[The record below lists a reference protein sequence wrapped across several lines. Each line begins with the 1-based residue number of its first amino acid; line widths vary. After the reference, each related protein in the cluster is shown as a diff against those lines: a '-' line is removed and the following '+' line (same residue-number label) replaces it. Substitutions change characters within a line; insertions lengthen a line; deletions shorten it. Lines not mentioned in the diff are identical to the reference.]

1 MELILT
7 ADVKALGKKG
17 DKVKVSDGY
26 AKNFLLPK
34 NLAIE
39 ANNANLNNLK
49 GKNDAAAYKKQQE
62 KEAAEAV
69 KKAIENKTVV
79 IKGKAG
85 DNGKLFGS
93 VTSKEIA
100 DAVKEAFGVDVD
112 KKKIVL
118 KDPIKNFGTY
128 HTEVKLYAGISAS
141 ITVSVTE

>member
-1 MELILT
+1 MELILIS
-7 ADVKALGKKG
+7 DVKSLGKKG

-39 ANNANLNNLK
+39 ANKANLNNLK
-49 GKNDAAAYKKQQE
+49 GQNEAIAYKKQQE
-62 KEAAEAV
+62 KESAE
-69 KKAIENKTVV
+69 KLKSIIENKT
-79 IKGKAG
+79 ISLKGKSG

-93 VTSKEIA
+93 VTSKEISEGL
-100 DAVKEAFGVDVD
+100 KETFGVDVD

-128 HTEVKLYAGISAS
+128 HIDVKLYTGISAK
-141 ITVSVTE
+141 ITVSVAE

>member
-7 ADVKALGKKG
+7 QDVKSLGKKG

-39 ANNANLNNLK
+39 ATSSNLNDLK
-49 GKNDAAAYKKQQE
+49 GKNEAVEYRKE
-62 KEAAEAV
+62 KELEAAKELKAV
-69 KKAIENKTVV
+69 IEKSPVV

-93 VTSKEIA
+93 VTSQEISEGIEKTFS
-100 DAVKEAFGVDVD
+100 VKVD

-118 KDPIKNFGTY
+118 KEPVKNFGTY
-128 HTEVKLYAGISAS
+128 SVDVKLHAGVVAKIS
-141 ITVSVTE
+141 VKVTE